1 VIEPH
6 ADLLRAEFLGVTLR
20 HPHVDHDREVVAL
33 LMARSGERFG
43 LTRLEYTDAGAAMSG
58 GDGTEL
64 VLRCDQTSAA
74 VVTELGFREGVQ
86 RVAALLEEGMAWHA
100 PGALG
105 VEDITLVATWD
116 TEEPDGARRYL
127 RDEVLTLDAARR
139 ELLDGDDGDASHGM
153 RVWRRLGEG
162 TLDCSV
168 EPMHSDPS
176 RIYVRLVYAQEE
188 PVDGVAAVVECAEA
202 VNGFLHGPLVA
213 FVRACA
219 RR

>member
-1 VIEPH
+1 VSGPH
-6 ADLLRAEFLGVTLR
+6 ADLLRTEFLGVTVR
-20 HPHVDHDREVVAL
+20 HAEVAHDREIVAL

-43 LTRLEYTDAGAAMSG
+43 LTRLEFSEAGAALSG

-64 VLRCDQTSAA
+64 VLRADRTSAA
-74 VVTELGFREGVQ
+74 VVTDLGFMEGVE
-86 RVAALLEEGMAWHA
+86 RIAALLEEGMASHA
-100 PGALG
+100 PEDLW

-116 TEEPDGARRYL
+116 TEEPGGARRYL
-127 RDEVLTLDAARR
+127 SDEVLTLDAARR
-139 ELLDGDDGDASHGM
+139 ELLDGDDGEASHGM

-162 TLDCSV
+162 SLDCAI
-168 EPMHSDPS
+168 EPMHADAD
-176 RIYVRLVYAQEE
+176 RIYVRLVYSQEE
-188 PVDGVAAVVECAEA
+188 PVGDVAAVVERAEA